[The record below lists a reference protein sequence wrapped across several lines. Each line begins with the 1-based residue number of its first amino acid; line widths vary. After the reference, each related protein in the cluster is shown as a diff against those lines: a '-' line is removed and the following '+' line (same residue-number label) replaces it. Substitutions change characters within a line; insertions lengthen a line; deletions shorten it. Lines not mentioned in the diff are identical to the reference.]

1 MEHRS
6 YAYARVSSKE
16 QHLDRQLESLR
27 AYVNDERDIFI
38 DKLSGKDTNRPGL
51 QSLLYTLR
59 EGDTLYVHS
68 LDRLGRRKED
78 IKNILNDLKQKK
90 VFVRILDLPT
100 TMNPATDEITGAT
113 MELVNNLLI
122 EVLGY
127 MAEMERR
134 NIRKRQ
140 EEGIQSAKA
149 KGVKFGRK
157 KKPWPE
163 SWQEDYNSWRNSKC
177 TAMSLIKKYGWTSTT
192 FYRKV
197 KEWDNSNLSKA

>member
-1 MEHRS
+1 MENRT
-6 YAYARVSSKE
+6 YAYARVSTKE
-16 QHLDRQLESLR
+16 QNLDRQLESLR
-27 AYVNDERDIFI
+27 LYVKDDRDIYT
-38 DKLSGKDTNRPGL
+38 DKLSGKNIERPGL

-68 LDRLGRRKED
+68 LDRLGRNKED
-78 IKNILNDLKQKK
+78 IKNILSDLKAKK
-90 VFVRILDLPT
+90 VIVRILDLPT
-100 TMNPATDEITGAT
+100 TMTTAKDEITGAT

-140 EEGIQSAKA
+140 EEGIKLARE

-157 KKPWPE
+157 QVPWPE
-163 SWQEDYNSWRNSKC
+163 TWEADLTTWKAGGC
-177 TAMSLIKKYGWTSTT
+177 TAKSLFMKYGWTSTT

-197 KEWDNSNLSKA
+197 KEWKGV

>member
-127 MAEMERR
+127 MEEMERR

-163 SWQEDYNSWRNSKC
+163 
-177 TAMSLIKKYGWTSTT
+177 
-192 FYRKV
+192 
-197 KEWDNSNLSKA
+197 